1 MALSRTGWRVAA
13 VAGAVLIVGGGT
25 GAWALTRSGSPTTP
39 AYTLVRASTGTVQQT
54 VSAAGTIE
62 PAQRADLSFPVPG
75 TVNSVSAAVGAKIA
89 KGTVLAT
96 IDSSSLQVAV
106 TAASASVTAA
116 QQQVS
121 SVTGSS
127 AAQVAAA
134 TAQLAADNA
143 ALTQARSELAGATL
157 TAPFAGTVAA
167 VGVQPSD
174 PVGASGSSA
183 ARTGA
188 AAPTGGAAP
197 AAGTSSAAGAPAA
210 QSITVITTDA
220 WVVQASVSSAD
231 LPQLRKGLQA
241 TITPTGSSARVFG
254 TIASVGVEASSSAGG
269 TAMFPVVI
277 DVTGNPSGLYA
288 GGSADVVLIVKQVT
302 DVLSVPTRSL
312 HTEGGATVV
321 YRQVGGERVS
331 TPVGVGTAVGPTT
344 QITSGLHDGD
354 QVEVAAARSGGTGGG
369 GQRRGGGA
377 GGRGTGGG
385 GSGSRRG
392 GTGGGA
398 GGTGGGAGSSR
409 AGG

>member
-1 MALSRTGWRVAA
+1 
-13 VAGAVLIVGGGT
+13 
-25 GAWALTRSGSPTTP
+25 
-39 AYTLVRASTGTVQQT
+39 
-54 VSAAGTIE
+54 
-62 PAQRADLSFPVPG
+62 
-75 TVNSVSAAVGAKIA
+75 
-89 KGTVLAT
+89 
-96 IDSSSLQVAV
+96 
-106 TAASASVTAA
+106 VTAA

-127 AAQVAAA
+127 AAQMAAA

-143 ALTQARSELAGATL
+143 ALIQARSELAGATL

-167 VGVQPSD
+167 VGVQPGD

-354 QVEVAAARSGGTGGG
+354 QAGLAPAAAGRAAAPVAPAAARAARGPAGEHHVGPARGLQDLLRRAPGGPGSA
-369 GQRRGGGA
+369 RRHVAGA
-377 GGRGTGGG
+377 GG
-385 GSGSRRG
+385 
-392 GTGGGA
+392 
-398 GGTGGGAGSSR
+398 
-409 AGG
+409 

>member
-1 MALSRTGWRVAA
+1 VALSRTGWRVAA

-143 ALTQARSELAGATL
+143 SLTQARSELAGATL
-157 TAPFAGTVAA
+157 TAPFAGTIAA
-167 VGVQPSD
+167 VGVQPGD
-174 PVGASGSSA
+174 PVGAAGSSA

-188 AAPTGGAAP
+188 AAPIGGAP
-197 AAGTSSAAGAPAA
+197 AGGTSSAAGAPAA

-321 YRQVGGERVS
+321 YRQVGGKRVT

-354 QVEVAAARSGGTGGG
+354 QVEVAATRSGRTGGG

-377 GGRGTGGG
+377 GGGGSGGG
-385 GSGSRRG
+385 GSGARRG

-398 GGTGGGAGSSR
+398 GGT
-409 AGG
+409 AGGLGGSGADG

>member
-39 AYTLVRASTGTVQQT
+39 AYTLVRASTGTIQQT

-127 AAQVAAA
+127 AAQMAAA

-143 ALTQARSELAGATL
+143 ALIQARSELAGATL

-167 VGVQPSD
+167 VGVQPGD
-174 PVGASGSSA
+174 QVGASGSSA

-188 AAPTGGAAP
+188 AAPT
-197 AAGTSSAAGAPAA
+197 AGTNSAAGAPAA

-354 QVEVAAARSGGTGGG
+354 QVEVAAARSGRTGGG

-377 GGRGTGGG
+377 GGG
-385 GSGSRRG
+385 GSGARRG

-398 GGTGGGAGSSR
+398 GGTGGGAGSSG

>member
-1 MALSRTGWRVAA
+1 VALSRTGWRVAA

-167 VGVQPSD
+167 VGVQPGD

-188 AAPTGGAAP
+188 AAP

-277 DVTGNPSGLYA
+277 DVTGNPPGLYA

-354 QVEVAAARSGGTGGG
+354 QVEVAAARPGRTGG

-377 GGRGTGGG
+377 GGGGAGGG
-385 GSGSRRG
+385 GSGARRG